1 MVKFFGY
8 VGPPEG
14 EEAMTVRELAASLLA
29 LPDDVQDM
37 PVTTIV
43 VSDGLWYVQE
53 NPEIRVVRQSGD
65 KTGAWPYGEKE
76 GPHPRV
82 EIE

>member
-8 VGPPEG
+8 AGPPEG
-14 EEAMTVRELAASLLA
+14 EEAMTVRELVASLLA

-43 VSDGLWYVQE
+43 VCDGLWYPQE
-53 NPEIRVVRQSGD
+53 NPEIRVVRQPGD
-65 KTGAWPYGEKE
+65 ETGAWDKKE

>member
-1 MVKFFGY
+1 MK
-8 VGPPEG
+8 
-14 EEAMTVRELAASLLA
+14 VRELAAMLLA

-43 VSDGLWYVQE
+43 VSGGLWYTRE
-53 NPEIRVVRQSGD
+53 DPEIRVIRHPGD
-65 KTGAWPYGEKE
+65 E
-76 GPHPRV
+76 GDETASWDDEAPFPRV